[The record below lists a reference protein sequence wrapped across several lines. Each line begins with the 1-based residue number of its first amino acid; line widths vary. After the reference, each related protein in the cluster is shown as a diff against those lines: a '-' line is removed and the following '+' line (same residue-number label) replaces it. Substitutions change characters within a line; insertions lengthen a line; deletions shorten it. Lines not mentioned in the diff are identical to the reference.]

1 VTISDLDTPCLV
13 VDRETM
19 MANLRRMQTYCD
31 DNGLALRPHIKTH
44 KTREIAAIQRD
55 LGARGLTFQKLGE
68 VEALDPSGVDVLVS
82 YNLVGRQKLERL
94 AALARERTMS
104 VTTDDLRV
112 GEAISAAMVDGDAR
126 VGYLGLTATPGSG
139 RTGVQGCSEAIELAR
154 GLDRLP
160 GLELR
165 GLFTYPT
172 PAADGWFGQAI
183 ADWQDAGLPGPE
195 VSVGGTPGAFSTH
208 ELVTATELRV
218 GTYVFNDL
226 ECLEAGSARLGDWRA
241 YRARNMR
248 VATDG
253 RSGDRGCRVEERR
266 PGGRGPRRRAGVR
279 ALVRDRPTVE
289 LRSVYEEHGILGSSD
304 PDALPRD
311 RRLGQDRAGPL
322 LCRGEPPR
330 QPARR
335 RTRRGRRPLDNRGS
349 WPRSLKR

>member
-1 VTISDLDTPCLV
+1 MTISDLDTPCLV

-31 DNGLALRPHIKTH
+31 ANGLALRPHIKTH

-82 YNLVGRQKLERL
+82 YNLVGRQKLVRL

-112 GEAISAAMVDGDAR
+112 GEAISAAIVEGDAR
-126 VGYLGLTATPGSG
+126 LGIWVDCDTGLG
-139 RTGVQGCSEAIELAR
+139 RTGVQGCAEAIELAR

-208 ELVTATELRV
+208 ELVRATELRV

-226 ECLEAGSARLGDWRA
+226 ECLEAGSAGLGDCALTVLATCVSRPTNDRA
-241 YRARNMR
+241 IVDAGSKSVGLE
-248 VATDG
+248 VADLG
-253 RSGDRGCRVEERR
+253 A
-266 PGGRGPRRRAGVR
+266 GPVFG
-279 ALVRDRPTVE
+279 LVRDRPTVA

-304 PDALPRD
+304 PDALPEIGDSVRIVPAHCCVAVNLHDSLHVAARD
-311 RRLGQDRAGPL
+311 EVVDRWTIVA
-322 LCRGEPPR
+322 RGCVR
-330 QPARR
+330 
-335 RTRRGRRPLDNRGS
+335 
-349 WPRSLKR
+349 